1 LNSKAGGFGGWD
13 CREGREEVLKN
24 GRASITL
31 ADTFLQFNVLEQHI
45 NSPFD
50 ELKCCSL
57 IFG

>member
-45 NSPFD
+45 KVLLMN
-50 ELKCCSL
+50 
-57 IFG
+57 